1 MMTAFLNLVFY
12 DSCFFLV
19 EINLLCRTD
28 LSTELDCT
36 KALLHTKE
44 MENLSV
50 IRELEEVKALL
61 ALIRVKAAAEV
72 VQAKQQA
79 AEKDLQLQVAQQAL
93 QSLKLVVTH

>member
-1 MMTAFLNLVFY
+1 MMTAFLNLLFY
-12 DSCFFLV
+12 DSCFFFYV
-19 EINLLCRTD
+19 LCRTD
-28 LSTELDCT
+28 LSTELDCI
-36 KALLHTKE
+36 KASLHTKE

-50 IRELEEVKALL
+50 IRELEEVKSLL

-79 AEKDLQLQVAQQAL
+79 AEKDFQLQVAQQAL